1 VRTPAAAPATAGAP
15 GPVLGRG
22 LLLVCLAG
30 VLWGTIGPSVPL
42 AVEASGL
49 GPLTVGAL
57 RGLVAAGV
65 LLAAVASVGRLRR
78 CWVLARPQWRRVV
91 AVGVLTATF
100 QQLFFVAV
108 LWAGVSVATVVC
120 LGFAPALLLVVGSV
134 RERRP
139 PAAGALATV
148 VVAVVGLLLVGGAG
162 SEGPAGSRPVV
173 GVLAALAA
181 GAAYGFSAEVGAPL
195 SRRLDTLTMT
205 TATMVVAAGVLLP
218 LGLGLPLLRGEPVL
232 TADLAS
238 WGWIVYLGVVTM
250 AVAYALL
257 FTGLRTTSS
266 GTAVVASLLEPVTA
280 VLLAVAFLGE
290 RLSPAGVLGSV
301 LILLAIATLGRR
313 TQEPAPQ

>member
-1 VRTPAAAPATAGAP
+1 MTTPAPAPAPPAVPGRAP
-15 GPVLGRG
+15 GRG

-30 VLWGTIGPSVPL
+30 VLWGTIGPAVPL

-49 GPLTVGAL
+49 SPLTVGAL
-57 RGLVAAGV
+57 RGVVAAVV
-65 LLAAVASVGRLRR
+65 LLAAVASAGRLRR

-108 LWAGVSVATVVC
+108 IWAGVSITTVVC

-134 RERRP
+134 RTRRP
-139 PAAGALATV
+139 PAPAAMLTV
-148 VVAVVGLLLVGGAG
+148 TVAVVGLLLVSVVG
-162 SEGPAGSRPVV
+162 SEGPAGPRPLL
-173 GVLAALAA
+173 GVLAALGA
-181 GAAYGFSAEVGAPL
+181 GAAYGFSAEAGAPL

-218 LGLGLPLLRGEPVL
+218 LGLGLPLLAGEPVW
-232 TADLAS
+232 TTDPAS
-238 WGWIVYLGVVTM
+238 WAWIVYLGVVTM

-280 VLLAVAFLGE
+280 VLLAVTFLGE
-290 RLSPAGVLGSV
+290 RLTPAGVLGSA

-313 TQEPAPQ
+313 AEEPMPQ

>member
-1 VRTPAAAPATAGAP
+1 MADAPP
-15 GPVLGRG
+15 LLGRG
-22 LLLVCLAG
+22 LLLVCVAG
-30 VLWGTIGPSVPL
+30 ILWGTIGPAVPL

-49 GPLTVGAL
+49 SPLTVGAL
-57 RGLVAAGV
+57 RGLVAAAV
-65 LLAAVASVGRLRR
+65 LLAAAASFGRLRD

-91 AVGVLTATF
+91 AVGALTATF

-108 LWAGVSVATVVC
+108 LWAGVSITTVVC

-139 PAAGALATV
+139 PAAGPLATV
-148 VVAVVGLLLVGGAG
+148 TVAVVGLLLVGLAGGDGAT
-162 SEGPAGSRPVV
+162 GSRPVV

-195 SRRLDTLTMT
+195 SRRLDTLTIT

-218 LGLGLPLLRGEPVL
+218 LGLGLPLLQGEPVL
-232 TADLAS
+232 TTDLAS

-257 FTGLRTTSS
+257 FTGLRTTAS

-290 RLSPAGVLGSV
+290 RLSPAGVAGSV
-301 LILLAIATLGRR
+301 LILLAIASLGRR
-313 TQEPAPQ
+313 TREPAPQ

>member
-1 VRTPAAAPATAGAP
+1 M
-15 GPVLGRG
+15 GRG
-22 LLLVCLAG
+22 LVLVCLAG

-49 GPLTVGAL
+49 GPLAVGAL
-57 RGLVAAGV
+57 RGLVAAVV
-65 LLAAVASVGRLRR
+65 LLAVVASLGRLRG
-78 CWVLARPQWRRVV
+78 CWELARPQWRRVV
-91 AVGVLTATF
+91 AVGALTATF

-108 LWAGVSVATVVC
+108 LWAGVSTATVVC
-120 LGFAPALLLVVGSV
+120 LGFAPALLLVVASV
-134 RERRP
+134 QGRRP
-139 PAAGALATV
+139 PSARALATV
-148 VVAVVGLLLVGGAG
+148 GVAVLGLLLVSVAGSEGGAG
-162 SEGPAGSRPVV
+162 SSPVL

-181 GAAYGFSAEVGAPL
+181 GTAYAFSAEVGAPL

-205 TATMVVAAGVLLP
+205 AATMVVAAGVLLP

-257 FTGLRTTSS
+257 FTGLRSTSS
-266 GTAVVASLLEPVTA
+266 GSAVVASLLEPVTA

-290 RLSPAGVLGSV
+290 RLSPAGVVGSV
-301 LILLAIATLGRR
+301 LILLAIATLGR
-313 TQEPAPQ
+313 TEEPAPQ